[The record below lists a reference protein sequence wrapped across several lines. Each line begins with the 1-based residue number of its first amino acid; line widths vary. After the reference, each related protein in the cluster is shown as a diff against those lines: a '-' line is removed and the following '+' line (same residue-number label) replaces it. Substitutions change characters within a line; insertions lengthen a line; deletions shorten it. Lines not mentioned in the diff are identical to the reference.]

1 MCIGSTKRCR
11 PNIANIGYYLG
22 REGNGP
28 LDKDK
33 EHRMTSTTFTI
44 TTEHGSYE
52 AYGNIE
58 LEHMLDMLDDEG
70 ITWTY
75 TEA

>member
-1 MCIGSTKRCR
+1 
-11 PNIANIGYYLG
+11 
-22 REGNGP
+22 
-28 LDKDK
+28 
-33 EHRMTSTTFTI
+33 MTSTTFTI